1 MNHLSSMIVLLNVKY
16 SFMN

>member
-1 MNHLSSMIVLLNVKY
+1 MIQFSSMIVIRNVKY